1 MEVEMSTAIYPVSL
15 GMNRCYVVQ
24 GETAIMVDGGFPG
37 SVGAFRR
44 AMARISVDPHDIR
57 LVALTHG
64 HFDHVGSAS
73 HIRDLTG
80 AEIALHR
87 ADQMRLEEDRMTW
100 PPGVTAWGKISR
112 ALFKPMMSLLPFR
125 IPPIDVV
132 LGDDG
137 LSLAAYGIAGKVIH
151 TPGHSPGSVSVLL
164 DTGEAFVG
172 CMAQN
177 SLPFCLRPSL
187 PIYADDIE
195 ELKKSWQLLMD
206 EGARTIYP
214 GHGRPF
220 PVDALRDVM

>member
-1 MEVEMSTAIYPVSL
+1 MSATIRAIPL
-15 GMNRCYVVQ
+15 GMNQCYIIQDQ
-24 GETAIMVDGGFPG
+24 GTIMIDGGFPG
-37 SVGAFRR
+37 R
-44 AMARISVDPHDIR
+44 ARIFEKALAEIAINPSDIQ
-57 LVALTHG
+57 LVILTHG
-64 HFDHVGSAS
+64 HFDHVGSAK

-80 AEIALHR
+80 ARIAMHR
-87 ADQMRLEEDRMTW
+87 ADKEQLEKDRMTW
-100 PPGVTAWGKISR
+100 PLGVTAWGKISR
-112 ALFKPMMSLLPFR
+112 ALFKPVMSLLR
-125 IPPIDVV
+125 YEVPPVDVI

-137 LSLAAYGIAGKVIH
+137 LSLGEYGIPGKVVC

-177 SLPFCLRPSL
+177 SVPFCLRPSL

-195 ELKKSWQLLMD
+195 QVKKSWQLLIS

-220 PVDALRDVM
+220 SIEAIQGVL